1 MLYDILRSLKKYRL
15 LEDFW
20 AEVNGRLR
28 KYYRL
33 IDLGRDVLKELREEV
48 AGIINTP
55 ERLEGWE

>member
-1 MLYDILRSLKKYRL
+1 MRSLKKYRL